1 MMRVQADETSTSVIA
16 FEPKKGPPNAT
27 MVADD
32 AGLSPWCRRRR
43 IWRRQTATEPWILPT
58 VFPPNCGQPK
68 KERANLRHR
77 QTIFGTAPL
86 IVHQCTPIV
95 VSNYE
100 QL

>member
-1 MMRVQADETSTSVIA
+1 MRHQLRLLRSDTKRGRRMLLWWRMTRDV
-16 FEPKKGPPNAT
+16 
-27 MVADD
+27 
-32 AGLSPWCRRRR
+32 GLSLWYRRRR